1 MRNKLTLTEEKER
14 MKKLMGF
21 DYKDNSHDV
30 LSEQNNKSAY
40 EEFMQSQGGKKKK
53 RKSTSDYPGILK
65 GKSTKSGDI
74 NMRGIDTTFG
84 TMKPIY
90 AYLKSKGLN
99 ISGINT
105 EWLFLEM
112 ASAATLKGMWKLTPP
127 VKPKI
132 EVDENIP
139 LSIEI
144 NFELTD
150 PFNFDST
157 VLTDGGQDSFERFIV
172 NYNRIKGKHIAI
184 WDDYLK
190 YLKSKSPI
198 SLYGYASKDGDPTQ
212 KIADSNSKTTKTL
225 EACRKSGGRSRES
238 YDLCLS
244 QKRAEKM
251 VELIEASLPELK
263 GILSAEGKGYSCRS
277 GKCWKPNSTGH
288 SSKNT
293 AKDRYFFIE
302 WPTFTKKDEPTKTT
316 KIIPPEPKDDS
327 SIEDVKPFDGYW
339 NIGQVFNL
347 DDRDKKIEFKYAEN
361 RKNILVNAKQLKK
374 LLGDEPYVKYMPD
387 FYATEINGDT
397 TPKVILNDSG
407 VVLEAGGFKYN
418 LKGWTNA
425 TNVAKMA
432 DQTLVARTQFIPFVL
447 KQKGDDFEIGGK
459 AFGLSMTP

>member
-1 MRNKLTLTEEKER
+1 MKKKLTLTEEKER
-14 MKKLMGF
+14 MIKLMGF

-30 LSEQNNKSAY
+30 LSEQNNKSAKAAY
-40 EEFMQSQGGKKKK
+40 DQYMVDTERE
-53 RKSTSDYPGILK
+53 STIEYPGILRGRSK
-65 GKSTKSGDI
+65 KSGDI
-74 NMRGIDTTFG
+74 NMRGTDIRFG
-84 TMKPIY
+84 TMKPVY

-105 EWLFLEM
+105 KWLFLEM
-112 ASAATLKGMWKLTPP
+112 ASAASLEGMWKLTPP
-127 VKPKI
+127 DKPKI
-132 EVDENIP
+132 EREDIP
-139 LSIEI
+139 LSIEV

-157 VLTDGGQDSFERFIV
+157 VLTKSGRDSFDRFIE
-172 NYNRIKGKHIAI
+172 NYKIVKEDNMPV
-184 WDDYLK
+184 WDEYLK

-198 SLYGYASKDGDPTQ
+198 KLYGYASQDGDPTK
-212 KIADSNSKTTKTL
+212 KIADSNNKKTKTL

-251 VELIEASLPELK
+251 VELIESELPELN

-277 GKCWKPNSTGH
+277 GKCWKPTSTNH

-293 AKDRYFFIE
+293 AKDRYFFVE
-302 WPTFTKKDEPTKTT
+302 WPTFTKKDKPTKTT
-316 KIIPPEPKDDS
+316 KVIQPEPKDDP
-327 SIEDVKPFDGYW
+327 SIEDVKSFDGYW
-339 NIGQVFNL
+339 NIGEVFNL
-347 DDRDKKIEFKYAEN
+347 GDRDKKIEFKFAEN

-397 TPKVILNDSG
+397 TPKVTLKDSG
-407 VVLEAGGFKYN
+407 VVLEAGGFEYN

-425 TNVAKMA
+425 TNVDIMA
-432 DQTLVARTQFIPFVL
+432 DQNLVARTQFIPFVL

>member
-1 MRNKLTLTEEKER
+1 MKKKLTLTEEKER
-14 MKKLMGF
+14 MRKLMGF

-30 LSEQNNKSAY
+30 LSEQNNKSAKAAY
-40 EEFMQSQGGKKKK
+40 DQYMVGTE
-53 RKSTSDYPGILK
+53 RKSTSDYPGILRGRSK
-65 GKSTKSGDI
+65 KSGDI

-84 TMKPIY
+84 TMKPVY

-105 EWLFLEM
+105 KWLFLEM
-112 ASAATLKGMWKLTPP
+112 ASAASLEGMWKLTPP
-127 VKPKI
+127 DKPKI
-132 EVDENIP
+132 EPDEDIP
-139 LSIEI
+139 LSIKI
-144 NFELTD
+144 NFDLTD

-157 VLTDGGQDSFERFIV
+157 VLTDSGQDSFDRFII
-172 NYNRIKGKHIAI
+172 NYNKIKEKNSPV
-184 WDDYLK
+184 WDEYLK

-198 SLYGYASKDGDPTQ
+198 KLYGYASQDGDPT
-212 KIADSNSKTTKTL
+212 KIIADSDNKKTKTL

-251 VELIEASLPELK
+251 VELIESELPELN

-277 GKCWKPNSTGH
+277 GKCWKPTSTNH

-293 AKDRYFFIE
+293 AKDRYFFVE
-302 WPTFTKKDEPTKTT
+302 WPTFTKKDKPTNTT
-316 KIIPPEPKDDS
+316 KIIQPEPKDDP
-327 SIEDVKPFDGYW
+327 SIEDVKSFDGYW
-339 NIGQVFNL
+339 NIGEVFNL
-347 DDRDKKIEFKYAEN
+347 GDRDKKIEFKFAKN
-361 RKNILVNAKQLKK
+361 RENILVNAKQLIK
-374 LLGDEPYVKYMPD
+374 LLGDESYVKYIPD

-397 TPKVILNDSG
+397 TPKVTLKDSG
-407 VVLEAGGFKYN
+407 VVLEAGGFEYN

-425 TNVAKMA
+425 TNVDIMA
-432 DQTLVARTQFIPFVL
+432 DQNLVARTQFIPFVL